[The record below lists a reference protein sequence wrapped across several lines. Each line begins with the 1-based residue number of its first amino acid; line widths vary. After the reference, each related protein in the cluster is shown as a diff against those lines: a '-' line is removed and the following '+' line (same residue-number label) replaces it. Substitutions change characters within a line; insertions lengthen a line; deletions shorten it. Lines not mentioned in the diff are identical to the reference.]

1 MIFGIVVAVVLAVL
15 GGIVFFVQRSHTREE
30 KRREEEERERRTRRE
45 LEREAWDKL
54 QSKGVVA
61 APSPAWAGPSRR
73 PTIAPPGGDVRRR
86 VPSSGS
92 YPSARY
98 EPSDNSLFASPV
110 EIDVGRPSPLP
121 SEPSTFVGEFNG
133 HGGGFG
139 GGGASDSWS
148 DSSSNDSSSSSSDS
162 GSSDSSSSND

>member
-1 MIFGIVVAVVLAVL
+1 MNFGIVVVVVLTVL
-15 GGIVFFVQRSHTREE
+15 AGIVFFVQRAHARAEK

-45 LEREAWDKL
+45 LERQAWDRL
-54 QSKGVVA
+54 QS
-61 APSPAWAGPSRR
+61 PPAWVGPSRR
-73 PTIAPPGGDVRRR
+73 PTIAPSGGDVRRG

-92 YPSARY
+92 YPSARR
-98 EPSDNSLFASPV
+98 EISDNSLFASPV